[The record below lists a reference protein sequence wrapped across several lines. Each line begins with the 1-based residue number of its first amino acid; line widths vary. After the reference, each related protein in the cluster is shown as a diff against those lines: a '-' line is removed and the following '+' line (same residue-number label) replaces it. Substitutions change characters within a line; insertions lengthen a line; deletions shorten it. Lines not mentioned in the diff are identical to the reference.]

1 MPETAIHP
9 TAIIHPKA
17 ALGQG
22 VQVGPYAIVEASA
35 VLGDGCVIH
44 AHAQILKN
52 TALGSECVVGHAS
65 ILGGDPQ
72 AKGFDPQ
79 TPSRLVL
86 GDRNIIREH
95 VTIHRSL
102 YAGGETRLGNGNFLM
117 ATSHAGHDVIM
128 GDDCIL
134 ANGVMLAG
142 HVTVGSRCFLGG
154 GSGFHQFIRIGEG
167 AIVQGNSSISM
178 DVPPFCML
186 AGSNTVYGINNIG
199 LKRQGHDSAARLDLK
214 RAFDLIFRGGKN
226 ISQAVQE
233 ARESQWGDLAER
245 FIQFVEARGKKGIA
259 TPAKTGSSLPIA

>member
-1 MPETAIHP
+1 MPEPTIHP
-9 TAIIHPKA
+9 TAIIHA
-17 ALGQG
+17 SASLGAG
-22 VQVGPYAIVEASA
+22 THVGPYAIIEEGV
-35 VLGDGCVIH
+35 VLGDGCCIH

-52 TALGSECVVGHAS
+52 TVLGKECVVGHAS

-72 AKGFDPQ
+72 AKGFDPN
-79 TPSRLVL
+79 TASRLIM
-86 GDRNIIREH
+86 GDKNIIREH

-186 AGSNTVYGINNIG
+186 AGLNTVFGINNIG
-199 LKRQGHDSAARLDLK
+199 LKRQGHDSAARLELK
-214 RAFDLIFRGGKN
+214 RAFDTIFRSGKN
-226 ISQAVQE
+226 LSQAVTE
-233 ARESQWGDLAER
+233 ARQHIWGPLAET
-245 FIQFVEARGKKGIA
+245 FVAFVESRGKKGIA
-259 TPAKTGSSLPIA
+259 TPARVATSTSE